1 MILGLG
7 RQFDCCDV
15 ERPLWMAAD
24 VRNSQIKWKC
34 LRNHKN
40 LLFGLLAVGQA
51 NFSCS
56 LDGLMVILH

>member
-24 VRNSQIKWKC
+24 VRD
-34 LRNHKN
+34 
-40 LLFGLLAVGQA
+40 GQ
-51 NFSCS
+51 N
-56 LDGLMVILH
+56 